1 MCCVLHAQESHPWD
15 EEVQELKFSDSY
27 ITNLMK
33 WFKLKRRKNTREDK
47 KIPDAELV
55 RQHMSQ
61 RQAFIAGT
69 ASLNDS
75 DGNEIYPQV
84 VGGFTDVQVCNFD
97 ESGICPLSPTHQY
110 LPATSPQSQ
119 PSLREEVVAVQDYV
133 DSQLATAND
142 KSDTND
148 FADTLSATYLIVSN
162 SITIDTEGSQ
172 VYEEECIGVDDG
184 RDAYDSAG
192 EEAGEVHMGGETNI
206 REDCDSEAEDDVI
219 SDSDDNFF
227 MRSSLKHTVVLDN
240 DLEDEDPLNLFDL
253 SYKKKRA
260 RKLKGQEYNKKKHA
274 RKQKRQKSGN

>member
-1 MCCVLHAQESHPWD
+1 M
-15 EEVQELKFSDSY
+15 
-27 ITNLMK
+27 
-33 WFKLKRRKNTREDK
+33 
-47 KIPDAELV
+47 
-55 RQHMSQ
+55 
-61 RQAFIAGT
+61 
-69 ASLNDS
+69 
-75 DGNEIYPQV
+75 
-84 VGGFTDVQVCNFD
+84 
-97 ESGICPLSPTHQY
+97 
-110 LPATSPQSQ
+110 
-119 PSLREEVVAVQDYV
+119 QDYV